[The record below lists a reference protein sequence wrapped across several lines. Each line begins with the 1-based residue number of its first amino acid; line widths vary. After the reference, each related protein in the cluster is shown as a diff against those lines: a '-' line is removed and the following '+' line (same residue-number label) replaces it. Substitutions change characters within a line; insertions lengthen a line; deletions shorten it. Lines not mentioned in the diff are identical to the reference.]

1 VVVVCHACV
10 VLHYDVEVDE
20 DYGEVDDEVDSHV
33 DVNVEQVFVDG
44 MLREYGQYYYKL
56 LWLFGI
62 RNVPLATLV
71 DDVKRPLNIS
81 ELSHWDHSLLSLVV
95 LTEIVYSNL
104 SSVCLVESS
113 WYVSMWYEFP
123 CV

>member
-1 VVVVCHACV
+1 MVVCHACV

-44 MLREYGQYYYKL
+44 MLREYRQYYYKL

-81 ELSHWDHSLLSLVV
+81 ELLHWDHSLLSLVV
-95 LTEIVYSNL
+95 LTETVYSNL

-113 WYVSMWYEFP
+113 WYVSLWYEFP